1 MKASVAR
8 VLAGENAGVVA
19 EAVHGDWYREL
30 FGPPVAAGL
39 LNAAD
44 LAGYRAGQ
52 VFIRRSMHVPPPVE
66 AVRDLMP
73 EFFALLAAESEPA
86 VRVVLGHFF
95 FVYVHP
101 YMDGNG
107 RMGRFLM
114 NVMLAS
120 GGWPW
125 TVVTVDTREAYMA
138 ALEEASVRQD
148 IVPFTRFLAE
158 SATASARKHRA

>member
-1 MKASVAR
+1 M
-8 VLAGENAGVVA
+8 
-19 EAVHGDWYREL
+19 
-30 FGPPVAAGL
+30 
-39 LNAAD
+39 
-44 LAGYRAGQ
+44 
-52 VFIRRSMHVPPPVE
+52 FIRRSMHVPPPVE
-66 AVRDLMP
+66 AVRL
-73 EFFALLAAESEPA
+73 
-86 VRVVLGHFF
+86 VRGHFF

-125 TVVTVDTREAYMA
+125 TVVTVDTRDAFMA

-158 SATASARKHRA
+158 SATASARMHRA